1 MAMRGNNAR
10 INSSSRGRT
19 IPGQREPRW
28 SPGARAKI
36 CSSKKD
42 SSGEESRFYS
52 VRKADPDRVP
62 STSSLSRVILS
73 SGQRKRTARF
83 LIILKTLLR
92 DVPRHEPNLLL
103 TISSPFRYPSRLGP
117 RILSRRRKA
126 LENPSGK
133 RGRDDKG
140 FLMEDRAAPG
150 GGLIRPTSREGGSR
164 ASFCSL
170 SFPLTSI
177 SWRLLRAVA
186 GASVA
191 GFRP

>member
-92 DVPRHEPNLLL
+92 DVPRHEPNDLLPVSLSVQIGPADSVPATKSPRESVRKKRSGRQRISNGRPSSTRRRPYKANISRRWLACFLLL
-103 TISSPFRYPSRLGP
+103 SLFPSHEYLVATSASG
-117 RILSRRRKA
+117 RRR
-126 LENPSGK
+126 L
-133 RGRDDKG
+133 RGR
-140 FLMEDRAAPG
+140 
-150 GGLIRPTSREGGSR
+150 I
-164 ASFCSL
+164 
-170 SFPLTSI
+170 
-177 SWRLLRAVA
+177 
-186 GASVA
+186 
-191 GFRP
+191 

>member
-1 MAMRGNNAR
+1 METTLGLIAR
-10 INSSSRGRT
+10 AGSERYLDKRSRGGR
-19 IPGQREPRW
+19 

-92 DVPRHEPNLLL
+92 DVPHEPNLLL